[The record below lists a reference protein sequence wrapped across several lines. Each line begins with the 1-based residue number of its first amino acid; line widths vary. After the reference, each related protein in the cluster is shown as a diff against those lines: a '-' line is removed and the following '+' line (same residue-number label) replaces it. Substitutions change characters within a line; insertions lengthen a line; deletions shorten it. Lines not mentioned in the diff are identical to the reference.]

1 MRTLA
6 LVLGALSVPVCCA
19 GQSFNVDFGD
29 PATKPQSA
37 YAARGL
43 AGFWNAV
50 GPLPDYTRFALTQ
63 TTGAPSGINLYMA
76 GGDAILAVDEPATSG
91 DDDAL
96 LDDMLIGDNN
106 PTDVC
111 IWFENVPAGDY
122 EVILYAMTP
131 GDPAHQNRLR
141 VDFGSPGPVM
151 CGGAWA
157 GFHQDS
163 VTFVRFHVSSSNG
176 YVGLHSGLYGG
187 ILLSGLNGIQLRAN
201 PPTDALQQTNA
212 APTVSVRVFP
222 NPGFGDQTIEFAP
235 EPGGARLGIFDAA
248 GRMVRSLPAAMP
260 GAGPCRVLW
269 DGRDSQARP
278 VSAAV
283 YYVRVLD
290 ERTKSAAGR
299 PAARI
304 VRR

>member
-1 MRTLA
+1 
-6 LVLGALSVPVCCA
+6 
-19 GQSFNVDFGD
+19 
-29 PATKPQSA
+29 
-37 YAARGL
+37 
-43 AGFWNAV
+43 
-50 GPLPDYTRFALTQ
+50 
-63 TTGAPSGINLYMA
+63 MA
-76 GGDAILAVDEPATSG
+76 GGDAILAVDDPATSG

-111 IWFENVPAGDY
+111 IWFENVPAGNY

-141 VDFGSPGPVM
+141 VDFGSPGPIM

-163 VTFVRFHVSSSNG
+163 VTFVRF
-176 YVGLHSGLYGG
+176 
-187 ILLSGLNGIQLRAN
+187 Q
-201 PPTDALQQTNA
+201 
-212 APTVSVRVFP
+212 VFP
-222 NPGFGDQTIEFAP
+222 EL
-235 EPGGARLGIFDAA
+235 GGARMGIFDAA
-248 GRMVRSLPAAMP
+248 GRLVRSLPAAMP
-260 GAGPCRVLW
+260 GSGPCRVLW

-290 ERTKSAAGR
+290 ERTKAAVER

>member
-6 LVLGALSVPVCCA
+6 LVFGVLCAPVWCA
-19 GQSFNVDFGD
+19 GQSFNVDFGAT
-29 PATKPQSA
+29 ATKPQSA

-43 AGFWNAV
+43 AGSWNAV
-50 GPLPDYTRFALTQ
+50 GALPDYARFALTQ
-63 TTGAPSGINLYMA
+63 TNGAPSGVNLYMA
-76 GGDAILAVDEPATSG
+76 GGDAILAVDDPATAG
-91 DDDAL
+91 DDEAL

-141 VDFGSPGPVM
+141 VDSGVPGPVM

-157 GFHQDS
+157 GFHQDT
-163 VTFVRFHVSSSNG
+163 VTFVRFHVFTSSG

-187 ILLSGLNGIQLRAN
+187 ILLSGLNGVQLRAN
-201 PPTDALQQTNA
+201 PPTDTPQQTGA
-212 APTVSVRVFP
+212 AAGCSVRVFP
-222 NPGFGDQTIEFAP
+222 NPGCGDQTIEFAV
-235 EPGGARLGIFDAA
+235 EPGDARVGIFDAA
-248 GRMVRSLPAAMP
+248 GRLVRSMPAPAA
-260 GAGPCRVLW
+260 GSGPSRVLW

-283 YYVRVLD
+283 YYVRLLHGDANAPV
-290 ERTKSAAGR
+290 TW